1 MIDTLT
7 AARAQMEVSLA
18 FHMIFAAL
26 GIGMPLLM
34 VFAEALALRT
44 GEAHYRQLARKWAKA
59 TALTFAVGAVSGT
72 ALSFELGLLW
82 PRFMAFSGGIIGS
95 AFALEGYAF
104 FIEAI
109 FLGLYLYGWE
119 RLSPRAHLLCGVVV
133 AFSGMVSGVLV
144 VAANAW
150 MQNPVGF
157 DLVAGKAVNV
167 DPLAPF
173 RSPAWFHMA
182 LHSTLSCYIATGF
195 AAAGVYAVGMLRGR
209 RDAYHRSALT
219 LSLALATVTA
229 LLQPLS
235 GDLSA
240 KHVAEHQPAK
250 LAAMEAHFHTEAG
263 APLIVGGLPD
273 AETGTVRYAIRI
285 PKMLSF
291 LAHGDFDAEVK
302 GLDAF
307 PRELWPN
314 VLIAH
319 LAFQV
324 MVGAGMALIGLG
336 LWFWLVRWRRR
347 EPDRWLL
354 RAIVAG
360 SPLGFL
366 ALQAGW
372 IVTEVGR
379 QPWVVYGVM
388 RTRDGVTPVDGV
400 PATLFGFSVLYLVLG
415 VALAWLLRRLAT
427 GASSSTAPT
436 RAREG
441 VPHAR

>member
-1 MIDTLT
+1 MDTLT

-18 FHMIFAAL
+18 FHMFFAAL

-34 VFAEALALRT
+34 VMAEGLWIRT
-44 GEAHYRQLARKWAKA
+44 GQEHYRHLARKWAKA

-104 FIEAI
+104 FLEAI

-119 RLSPRAHLLCGVVV
+119 RLSPRAHLASGVAV
-133 AFSGMVSGVLV
+133 AVSGMISGVLV

-157 DLVAGKAVNV
+157 EMVDGRAVNV

-195 AAAGVYAVGMLRGR
+195 AAAGVYALGMLRGR
-209 RDAYHRSALT
+209 RDAYHRSGLGLA
-219 LSLALATVTA
+219 LALATVTA

-250 LAAMEAHFHTEAG
+250 LAAMEAHFHTESG
-263 APLIVGGLPD
+263 APLIVGGIPD
-273 AETGTVRYAIRI
+273 EETGTVRYAIRL
-285 PKMLSF
+285 PKLLSF
-291 LAHGDFDAEVK
+291 LAFGDFDAEVK
-302 GLDAF
+302 GLEEF

-314 VLIAH
+314 VLISH
-319 LAFQV
+319 VAFQV
-324 MVGAGMALIGLG
+324 MVGCGMALIAVGALF
-336 LWFWLVRWRRR
+336 WFLRWRKR
-347 EPDRWLL
+347 EPGRWLL
-354 RAIVAG
+354 WALVAA

-379 QPWVVYGVM
+379 QPWVIYGVM
-388 RTRDGVTPVDGV
+388 RTADGVTPVGEV
-400 PATLFGFSVLYLVLG
+400 PATLFGFSVLYLALG
-415 VALAWLLRRLAT
+415 IALVFLLRKLAT
-427 GASSSTAPT
+427 GAPGTPAP
-436 RAREG
+436 AAEG
-441 VPHAR
+441 RTEVAHAR